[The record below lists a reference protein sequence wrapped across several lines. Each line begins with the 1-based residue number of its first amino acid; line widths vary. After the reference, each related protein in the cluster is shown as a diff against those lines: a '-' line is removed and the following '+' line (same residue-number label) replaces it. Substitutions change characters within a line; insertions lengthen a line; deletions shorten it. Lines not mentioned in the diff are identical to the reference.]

1 MNVGQWLGGY
11 KGDETASIALNIELI
26 NGDYLGQ
33 IILLSNNSNF
43 PSYVATIKIEKIDLN
58 TAIMSE
64 FMPIDPQ
71 TKLPVFSEEDKKNI
85 NGSLIITQKTDKELS
100 GIIKISTLKSADFTL
115 KLFKADI
122 RQTYQAEV
130 KTWEE
135 YKSFIQTINP
145 DHYIFRG
152 QPEPLPLRTT
162 FHRHNRYNLARYSMY
177 DIPKLHRHIC
187 AESQRLYNLQNRFEY
202 GALLYLAQHYG
213 YPTPLLDWTC
223 SPYIAA
229 YFAFSDVLQSCEQSS
244 VRIFIFDSYN
254 WNIDN
259 PPINDIHTAELSL
272 SVLEL
277 MALHNNR
284 AIPQQSVTLFSN
296 VDDIEA
302 FIKHFEKRNGKNYLT
317 IIDLPTSERQVVLRD
332 LFQMGV
338 TASSLF
344 PGVPGVCKMLK
355 EKYFWPYI

>member
-1 MNVGQWLGGY
+1 MRGSEMNVGQWLGGY

-100 GIIKISTLKSADFTL
+100 GIIKIATLKSADFTL

-187 AESQRLYNLQNRFEY
+187 AESQRLYNLQNRFE
-202 GALLYLAQHYG
+202 
-213 YPTPLLDWTC
+213 
-223 SPYIAA
+223 
-229 YFAFSDVLQSCEQSS
+229 
-244 VRIFIFDSYN
+244 
-254 WNIDN
+254 
-259 PPINDIHTAELSL
+259 
-272 SVLEL
+272 
-277 MALHNNR
+277 
-284 AIPQQSVTLFSN
+284 
-296 VDDIEA
+296 
-302 FIKHFEKRNGKNYLT
+302 
-317 IIDLPTSERQVVLRD
+317 
-332 LFQMGV
+332 
-338 TASSLF
+338 
-344 PGVPGVCKMLK
+344 
-355 EKYFWPYI
+355 